1 MSYTVLVTAPSL
13 AKRGRTLLE
22 KQGCTLRF
30 VADAGDA
37 AGLVRTLATEAID
50 AVISR
55 TMQIDAAAIR
65 SCPSLKVISKHGTGV
80 SNIDIDA
87 ATEQGVAVFSTPGA
101 NAVAV
106 AEFTIGLLIAAVRR
120 IPRFDRSVRAGA
132 WSRQGDGSE
141 IGGRTLG
148 LVGFGRIARQVARVA
163 RALDMRVIVSD
174 PYVDL
179 ACVAGQGVEFYPS
192 LAAMMPECDVLS
204 LHCPAQR
211 GGAPMLDAEMLA
223 LLPRGA
229 VIVNT
234 ARGELIDEAA
244 LARAL
249 ESGALGAAGLD
260 TFASEPLGGSPLR
273 GIETAV
279 LTPHVAGSTTDAL
292 ARMAEGAAA
301 NVLDYLAAVEAGPTT
316 LTALRDRC
324 LNPEV
329 LAASA
334 RRDDRSGADQ
344 AMA

>member
-1 MSYTVLVTAPSL
+1 MSYTVLVTTPSL
-13 AKRGRTLLE
+13 AEPGRARLEERGC
-22 KQGCTLRF
+22 GLRF

-37 AGLVRTLATEAID
+37 AGLARILAEEPID
-50 AVISR
+50 AIISR
-55 TMQIDAAAIR
+55 TMQIDAATMR
-65 SCPSLKVISKHGTGV
+65 SCSSLKMISKHGTGV

-106 AEFTIGLLIAAVRR
+106 AEFAIGLMIAAVRR

-132 WSRQGDGSE
+132 WTRQGDASE
-141 IGGRTLG
+141 LAGRTLG

-163 RALDMRVIVSD
+163 RALDMRVVVND
-174 PYVDL
+174 PYIAL
-179 ACVAGQGVEFYPS
+179 ARVAGQGVEFYPS
-192 LAAMMPECDVLS
+192 LAAMLPECDLLS

-211 GGAPMLDAEMLA
+211 GAPPLLNAEMLA

-244 LARAL
+244 LAQAL
-249 ESGALGAAGLD
+249 QSGALGAAGLD
-260 TFASEPLGGSPLR
+260 TFASEPLGETPLR
-273 GIETAV
+273 GIDTAV
-279 LTPHVAGSTTDAL
+279 LTPHVAGSTSDAL
-292 ARMAEGAAA
+292 AKMAEGAAA
-301 NVLDYLAAVEAGPTT
+301 NVLDYLAAVEAGPAA
-316 LTALRDRC
+316 LAALRDRC

-334 RRDDRSGADQ
+334 RRGDRPGADQ
-344 AMA
+344 ALA